1 MNIALARREFGAGGG
16 AELYLQRL
24 IGALR
29 DKGHEVVLVTADAKA
44 KPEGVEVRRVPLFGS
59 RSARIAQFDAGVQTV
74 LASKPVDCLFSL
86 ERLSRQ
92 DVLRAGDGVHAS
104 WMEQRRRFSPA
115 WKRWLVG
122 RGAFHRAMMD
132 LETRAYSPA
141 NTRHLII
148 NSEMVARDVR
158 ARFGFPDER
167 VHMVRNGVEL
177 ERWQRGDREAQ
188 RAKWGLRPDEFLLL
202 FAGSGWERKGLPFV
216 IAALEKISD
225 SSLKLVVAGKGRSP
239 RNAPSGVRFV
249 GPMADLENA
258 YAAADLFVFP
268 PVYEPSANVVFEALA
283 AGLPVVT
290 SACNGAAEV
299 IEEGINGTVV
309 TAPSDIEALVD
320 AIQSWRACP
329 NARPVPVK
337 ADLSLERNVRE
348 TLAVLELAA
357 AERAAEE
364 R

>member
-1 MNIALARREFGAGGG
+1 MNIALVRREFGVAGG

-24 IGALR
+24 ISALR
-29 DKGHEVVLVTADAKA
+29 DAGHKVMLVTADVGARLD
-44 KPEGVEVRRVPLFGS
+44 GVEVRCVPLLGS
-59 RSARIAQFDAGVQTV
+59 RATRVAEFDEGVRAALV
-74 LASKPVDCLFSL
+74 GMEADCLFSL
-86 ERLSRQ
+86 ERLSQQ

-104 WMEQRRRFSPA
+104 WLEQRRRFSPA

-122 RGAFHRAMMD
+122 RGAFHRAMME

-148 NSEMVARDVR
+148 NSEIVGRDVR
-158 ARFGFPDER
+158 ARFGFPGDR
-167 VHMVRNGVEL
+167 MHLVRNGVEM

-188 RAKWGLRPDEFLLL
+188 RTQWGLVPDEFLLL
-202 FAGSGWERKGLPFV
+202 FAGSGWERKGLSFV
-216 IAALEKISD
+216 LAALEKMSD
-225 SSLKLVVAGKGRSP
+225 ASLKLVVAGKGRPP
-239 RNAPSGVRFV
+239 RNAPQGVRFV
-249 GPMADLENA
+249 GPKADLENA

-268 PVYEPSANVVFEALA
+268 PIYEPSANVVFEALA

-290 SACNGAAEV
+290 SGCNGAAEV

-309 TAPSDIEALVD
+309 ADPSDIGTLVD

>member
-16 AELYLQRL
+16 AELYLRRL
-24 IGALR
+24 IVALQEE
-29 DKGHEVVLVTADAKA
+29 GHEVMLITADAGA
-44 KPEGVEVRRVPLFGS
+44 KPDGVEVRHVPLSGN
-59 RSARIAQFDAGVQTV
+59 RSARVAQFDESVCAALAG
-74 LASKPVDCLFSL
+74 AKVDCLFSL

-104 WMEQRRRFSPA
+104 WLEQRRRFSPA

-122 RGAFHRAMMD
+122 RGAFHRAMME

-148 NSEMVARDVR
+148 NSEMVGRDVR
-158 ARFGFPDER
+158 ARFGFPEER
-167 VHMVRNGVEL
+167 MHLVRNGVEVK
-177 ERWQRGDREAQ
+177 RWRGGDRDAQ
-188 RAKWGLRPDEFLLL
+188 RAKWGVAADEFLLL
-202 FAGSGWERKGLPFV
+202 FAGAGWERKGLPFLLS
-216 IAALEKISD
+216 ALQQMAD
-225 SSLKLVVAGKGRSP
+225 PSLNLVVAGKGRPP
-239 RNAPSGVRFV
+239 RDAPPGVRFV
-249 GPMADLENA
+249 EPMRDLENA

-268 PVYEPSANVVFEALA
+268 PIYEPSANVVFEALA

-290 SACNGAAEV
+290 SGCNGAAEV

-309 TAPSDIEALVD
+309 ADPSDIGTLVD

>member
-1 MNIALARREFGAGGG
+1 MNIALARREFSVGGG

-24 IGALR
+24 IGVLR
-29 DKGHEVVLVTADAKA
+29 DEGHKVVLVTADAGA
-44 KPEGVEVRRVPLFGS
+44 KLDGVEVRQVSLSGS
-59 RSARIAQFDAGVQTV
+59 RSARVAQFDEGVQTV
-74 LASKPVDCLFSL
+74 LAGTPVDCLFSL

-122 RGAFHRAMMD
+122 RGTFHRAMMD
-132 LETRAYSPA
+132 LEMRAYSPA

-148 NSEMVARDVR
+148 NSEMVGRDVR
-158 ARFGFPDER
+158 ARFGFPEDR
-167 VHMVRNGVEL
+167 IHLVRNGVEV
-177 ERWQRGDREAQ
+177 ERWRRGDREAQ
-188 RAKWGLRPDEFLLL
+188 RAEWAVAPDEFLLL
-202 FAGSGWERKGLPFV
+202 FAGSGWERKGLRFV
-216 IAALEKISD
+216 LAAVRHLCD
-225 SSLKLVVAGKGRSP
+225 AGVKLAVVGKGKPLLQVP
-239 RNAPSGVRFV
+239 RGVRFV
-249 GPMADLENA
+249 EPMSDLENA

-268 PVYEPSANVVFEALA
+268 PIYEPSANVVFEALA

-299 IEEGINGTVV
+299 IEEGINGIVV
-309 TAPSDIEALVD
+309 ADPSDVEALVG
-320 AIQSWRACP
+320 AIEYWRTRP
-329 NARPVPVK
+329 DVRPVPVK

-357 AERAAEE
+357 AERAME
-364 R
+364 RS

>member
-29 DKGHEVVLVTADAKA
+29 DEGHGVVLVTSDAKA
-44 KPEGVEVRRVPLFGS
+44 KPEGVEVRRVLLSGS
-59 RSARIAQFDAGVQTV
+59 RSARIAQFDEGVQTV
-74 LASKPVDCLFSL
+74 LAGKPVDCLFSL

-104 WMEQRRRFSPA
+104 WLEQRRRFSPA

-132 LETRAYSPA
+132 LETRAYSLA

-148 NSEMVARDVR
+148 NSEMVGRDVCT
-158 ARFGFPDER
+158 RFGFPEER
-167 VHMVRNGVEL
+167 MHLVRNGVEG

-188 RAKWGLRPDEFLLL
+188 RAKWGLVPDEFLLL
-202 FAGSGWERKGLPFV
+202 FAGSGWERKGLHFV
-216 IAALEKISD
+216 IAALKKMSD
-225 SSLKLVVAGKGRSP
+225 ASLKLVVAGKGRPP
-239 RNAPSGVRFV
+239 RNTPSGVRFV

-268 PVYEPSANVVFEALA
+268 PIYEPSANVVFEALA

-309 TAPSDIEALVD
+309 VDPSDIGALAA
-320 AIQSWRACP
+320 AIEFWRARP
-329 NARPVPVK
+329 NVRPVPVK

>member
-1 MNIALARREFGAGGG
+1 MNIALARREFGAVGG

-29 DKGHEVVLVTADAKA
+29 DEGHGVVLVTADAKA
-44 KPEGVEVRRVPLFGS
+44 KPEGVEVRPVPLSGS
-59 RSARIAQFDAGVQTV
+59 RSARIAQFDEGVKTV
-74 LASKPVDCLFSL
+74 LAGKPVDCLFSL

-104 WMEQRRRFSPA
+104 WLEQRRRFSPA

-148 NSEMVARDVR
+148 NSEMVGRDVR
-158 ARFGFPDER
+158 ARFGFPEER
-167 VHMVRNGVEL
+167 MHLVRNGVEG

-188 RAKWGLRPDEFLLL
+188 RAKWGLVPDEFLLL

-216 IAALEKISD
+216 IAALEKMSD
-225 SSLKLVVAGKGRSP
+225 ASLKLVVAGKGRPP

-268 PVYEPSANVVFEALA
+268 PIYEPSANVVFEALA

-309 TAPSDIEALVD
+309 ADSSDIGALVD

>member
-132 LETRAYSPA
+132 LEMRAYSPA

-148 NSEMVARDVR
+148 NSEMVGHDVR

-167 VHMVRNGVEL
+167 VHMVRNGVEV

-268 PVYEPSANVVFEALA
+268 PIYEPSANVVFEALA

-290 SACNGAAEV
+290 STCNGAAEV